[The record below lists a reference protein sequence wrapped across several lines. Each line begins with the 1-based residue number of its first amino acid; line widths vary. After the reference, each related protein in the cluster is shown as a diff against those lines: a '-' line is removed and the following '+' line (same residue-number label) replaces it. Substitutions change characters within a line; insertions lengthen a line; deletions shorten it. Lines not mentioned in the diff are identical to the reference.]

1 VQRMNPMEAVVRVLE
16 DEGVRVAFGVPGA
29 AILPLYDALRHSR
42 IRHLA
47 VRHEEGGTHAADGW
61 ARITG
66 EPGLCIGTSGPAGTN
81 MITGLYTA
89 LADSIPMV
97 CVTGQANRDQL
108 HKEAFQAVDIVE
120 IARPVCKWAYQVKE
134 TAQLP
139 WAFREAFRVAREG
152 RPGPVLIDL
161 PLDVQKGAEIGYDPQ
176 RDQSLPFVAPEPHPA
191 AIAAALEML
200 AEHERPLILAGGGVI
215 LAGASE
221 ELVAF
226 AEELRIPVSPTLMGK
241 GSIPEDHPLWAGTV
255 GIQTSQRFANRIF
268 LESDVVLAIGARF
281 GDRHTGDLEVYR
293 GERSFIHVDIS
304 PQQIGRVFPA
314 DLGIVSDAK
323 LALTALREQ
332 AAKRP
337 AKPRDEW
344 TDRVS
349 QLKDALT
356 RRTDFDDVPIKPPR
370 VFQEINDYF
379 DPDTVFVTAIGL
391 YQIWSGQFQ
400 RAHRPRHYLCCG
412 QAGPLGWE
420 VPACIGAKL
429 AAPDKLVVG
438 LVGDYSFQFL
448 MEEVAVAVQYQVPFV
463 LVMVNN
469 GYMGLIRQA
478 EKNYDMNYEVDVS
491 YEGPGGHPGIDHVG
505 VMKAM
510 GADGVKVTDP
520 AEIPGAFDWAVA
532 RAHERGV
539 PMLVEILVAREDD
552 AAMGTSIDHVR
563 EFEPVEE
570 EDPVAA
576 IPELAG

>member
-1 VQRMNPMEAVVRVLE
+1 
-16 DEGVRVAFGVPGA
+16 
-29 AILPLYDALRHSR
+29 
-42 IRHLA
+42 
-47 VRHEEGGTHAADGW
+47 
-61 ARITG
+61 
-66 EPGLCIGTSGPAGTN
+66 
-81 MITGLYTA
+81 
-89 LADSIPMV
+89 
-97 CVTGQANRDQL
+97 
-108 HKEAFQAVDIVE
+108 
-120 IARPVCKWAYQVKE
+120 
-134 TAQLP
+134 
-139 WAFREAFRVAREG
+139 
-152 RPGPVLIDL
+152 
-161 PLDVQKGAEIGYDPQ
+161 
-176 RDQSLPFVAPEPHPA
+176 
-191 AIAAALEML
+191 
-200 AEHERPLILAGGGVI
+200 
-215 LAGASE
+215 
-221 ELVAF
+221 
-226 AEELRIPVSPTLMGK
+226 
-241 GSIPEDHPLWAGTV
+241 
-255 GIQTSQRFANRIF
+255 
-268 LESDVVLAIGARF
+268 
-281 GDRHTGDLEVYR
+281 
-293 GERSFIHVDIS
+293 
-304 PQQIGRVFPA
+304 
-314 DLGIVSDAK
+314 
-323 LALTALREQ
+323 
-332 AAKRP
+332 
-337 AKPRDEW
+337 
-344 TDRVS
+344 
-349 QLKDALT
+349 
-356 RRTDFDDVPIKPPR
+356 VPIKPPR